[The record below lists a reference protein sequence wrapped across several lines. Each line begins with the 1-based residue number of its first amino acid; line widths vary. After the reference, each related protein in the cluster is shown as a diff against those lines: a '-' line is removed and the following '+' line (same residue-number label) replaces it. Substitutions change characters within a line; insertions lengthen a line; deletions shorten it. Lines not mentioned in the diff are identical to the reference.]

1 MNNIKNQIQQEAGQL
16 ALQFY
21 NTTLELER
29 ITKRMQELSIALN
42 TVEAVEKELVPSETT
57 SKEEEK

>member
-1 MNNIKNQIQQEAGQL
+1 MNTIKDQIQQEAGAL

-42 TVEAVEKELVPSETT
+42 TVEAVDA
-57 SKEEEK
+57 SKDAPTEEN